1 MESAKNF
8 PRSLVKFQ
16 TVASSIQASTSV
28 QEDKVDSL
36 EQVRGSSEQFIE
48 DTYRIDGNV
57 AELVNKRKDDFY
69 DQYKYLKPDSK
80 KNLLEEIKDRL
91 KKGWEWCKEHWKGI
105 VTVLLVIAA
114 IAVIVVA
121 LVTTIAVPALLVAM
135 AIEALIGAA
144 LGGVIG
150 GIFSVITGGSFWEGF
165 KEGAFYGAIGGAM
178 SFVFTGV
185 VWGGI
190 LTLKQLLLIGG
201 VSAIGS
207 VWVGDLGDI
216 VLKGVKMSLKEIV
229 IDVVVAG
236 VTGVVFAGIAYGL
249 SKAFKALKLKMFNKG
264 GSETKNLIDNMDE
277 IAEDIVNINK
287 KYSDGYQVNNSIE
300 SILNSASYYD
310 DPYEQAAAVTRSITD
325 HAFANGNK
333 RTAFDTLNMLIDD
346 LKLNNSLSDT
356 QKWDLI
362 YDIAEGRVNDV
373 TEIANIIKGK

>member
-1 MESAKNF
+1 
-8 PRSLVKFQ
+8 
-16 TVASSIQASTSV
+16 
-28 QEDKVDSL
+28 L
-36 EQVRGSSEQFIE
+36 E
-48 DTYRIDGNV
+48 
-57 AELVNKRKDDFY
+57 K
-69 DQYKYLKPDSK
+69 
-80 KNLLEEIKDRL
+80 IKDGL
-91 KKGWEWCKEHWKGI
+91 KKVGEWCKEHWKEI

-121 LVTTIAVPALLVAM
+121 VFTTIAVPALLVAM

-165 KEGAFYGAIGGAM
+165 KEGAFYGATGGAIGGAM

-185 VWGGI
+185 VWGGV

-249 SKAFKALKLKMFNKG
+249 SKAFKALKLKIINKG
-264 GSETKNLIDNMDE
+264 GSKTSGVGNPVE
-277 IAEDIVNINK
+277 IAGKGSTGRTVPNNINEQMAMHQVQSNPLDNATELPFK
-287 KYSDGYQVNNSIE
+287 LKDERWSASDGWVKMQSIVENSDGTKSTIHFVY
-300 SILNSASYYD
+300 NK
-310 DPYEQAAAVTRSITD
+310 IT
-325 HAFANGNK
+325 G
-333 RTAFDTLNMLIDD
+333 AFDDF
-346 LKLNNSLSDT
+346 KF
-356 QKWDLI
+356 K
-362 YDIAEGRVNDV
+362 
-373 TEIANIIKGK
+373 